1 MFRRREM
8 KGISAG
14 MRWLGFLQF
23 KKETK
28 KNKIYDIHGNEY
40 DPKKMYDQQYDFSEE
55 PEKESKILNY
65 DL

>member
-1 MFRRREM
+1 
-8 KGISAG
+8 

-40 DPKKMYDQQYDFSEE
+40 DPKKMSAEQYDFSEE
-55 PEKESKILNY
+55 PYKESKILNY
-65 DL
+65 EEKT